1 MKEVKYTRRVAI
13 NMVIAN
19 MIGTGIFTSLGYQ
32 VLPAPDGIPDPF
44 AILFIWLLGGI
55 IALCGAT
62 VYGEIATTINKSGGE
77 YTFLSKIYHPLLGFM
92 SGWISIFIGFSAAI
106 AALAIATGE
115 YFAPILGIEKDT
127 NVLGIP
133 FTNFFGAVMIVVVSS
148 IHLRGVKFG
157 GLFQNYATYIKLG
170 LIFVFLLLPFVFS
183 SNFEAAEIS
192 FLPTENSW
200 DTIGSESFAYALVYV
215 MFAYSGW
222 NASSYI
228 VGSLEN
234 PKKNLPFSLILGTIV
249 VTVLYILL
257 NFVFM
262 YSSSFE
268 DLAGQADIG
277 NVVAKKILGPEISL
291 FFSGVFSFA
300 LISGLS
306 AMFIAGPRV
315 IEAMGK
321 DYKLFKILGKR
332 SEKGTP
338 NTAILVLMVISIV
351 LALPLKFEILIQFTG
366 FTLTI
371 FSMLTV
377 TSIFVLRYKK
387 MNGENTVKAWGYPI
401 TPLIFLALSLWLIY
415 FFVTQKP
422 EIVWW
427 FIISISP
434 AILIYG
440 VSKYIEKRN
449 T

>member
-62 VYGEIATTINKSGGE
+62 VYGEIATTINESGGE
-77 YTFLSKIYHPLLGFM
+77 YTFLSRIFHPLLGFM

-115 YFAPILGIEKDT
+115 YFAPIIGVEKDT
-127 NVLGIP
+127 NILEIP
-133 FTNFFGAVMIVVVSS
+133 FTNFFGAVMIAVVSS

-170 LIFVFLLLPFVFS
+170 LIFVFLLLPFIFS
-183 SNFEAAEIS
+183 SNFEPAEIS

-200 DTIGSESFAYALVYV
+200 NTITSQSFAYALVYV

-234 PKKNLPFSLILGTIV
+234 PKKNLPFSLVIGTIV

-262 YSSSFE
+262 YTSSFS

-321 DYKLFKILGKR
+321 DYKIFKILGKR

-371 FSMLTV
+371 FSLLTV
-377 TSIFVLRYKK
+377 AGIFVLRYKK
-387 MNGENTVKAWGYPI
+387 MHGENTVKAWGYPL
-401 TPLIFLALSLWLIY
+401 TPLVFLALSLWLIY

-427 FIISISP
+427 FLISISP
-434 AILIYG
+434 AVLIYG
-440 VSKYIEKRN
+440 VSKYIENRRS
-449 T
+449 